1 MTKKAF
7 TKAELLA
14 QAHKD
19 MGDSMPETLLATS
32 DGHLF
37 LVGARNLAA
46 DHARRTGAQLFT
58 LKRAELEG
66 QKDVK
71 AATVKPE
78 PVQPEPPA
86 TEPKA
91 DTPKPKSNPKK

>member
-7 TKAELLA
+7 TKAELLDLA
-14 QAHKD
+14 QKD
-19 MGDSMPETLLATS
+19 MGERMPETLLATS

-58 LKRAELEG
+58 LKRAELEA
-66 QKDVK
+66 QQAPRV
-71 AATVKPE
+71 ATAKQE
-78 PVQPEPPA
+78 PVQPEPLA
-86 TEPKA
+86 TEPQA
-91 DTPKPKSNPKK
+91 DTPKPKSKPKK